1 MLHSADLH
9 LDHGNLTMLLLC
21 CNTEEPR
28 SSTRADHK
36 LLMSSVKHRVSA
48 DDSKQRQRN
57 RIWSSKAVVDQ
68 MRFCT
73 LLNRFDH
80 HTNRPHFV
88 DPDSDPSS
96 NCILKIFVERG
107 KRVVAA
113 AAAAGG
119 GGGVLFLPFHHL
131 KYPLKKLVGPIF
143 ASFDFRVY
151 WRLSISR
158 ETC

>member
-1 MLHSADLH
+1 
-9 LDHGNLTMLLLC
+9 
-21 CNTEEPR
+21 
-28 SSTRADHK
+28 
-36 LLMSSVKHRVSA
+36 
-48 DDSKQRQRN
+48 
-57 RIWSSKAVVDQ
+57 

-80 HTNRPHFV
+80 PTNWAHFV
-88 DPDSDPSS
+88 EPDSDPSS

-113 AAAAGG
+113 GRG

-143 ASFDFRVY
+143 AAFDFRVY
-151 WRLSISR
+151 WRWSIRR
-158 ETC
+158 ELLGQQEVEEGGGGDVEA